1 MSGRINGGGDQFFY
15 KGRPIQG
22 GPNRNKTV
30 TPPQTTTTQKT
41 QPQQHTN
48 DILTGMQILNNAL
61 GGVLNNINAQ
71 PTQPT
76 QPTTET
82 ISPELQAEL
91 EQVIADLE
99 GTGCTAKIING
110 KICIFDED
118 GNQIEGETIDKI
130 TECGGDTEKE
140 IEMMM
145 GYNTDGNQSLNKEEF
160 QTFMTGYLQD
170 AIDLE
175 EVTPEIQAIIDK
187 GFTKLSG
194 DDAEISKDE
203 LRQNA
208 ETVFNELADEINVL
222 LDSPEDE

>member
-15 KGRPIQG
+15 KGKPIQG

-48 DILTGMQILNNAL
+48 NISTGMQILNNAL
-61 GGVLNNINAQ
+61 GGVLNNVNAQ

-91 EQVIADLE
+91 EQVNDDLE
-99 GTGCTAKIING
+99 GTGYKAQVVDG
-110 KICIFDED
+110 KIVIVDNNGE
-118 GNQIEGETIDKI
+118 ILEGEMLDEIL
-130 TECGGDTEKE
+130 ECGGDTEKE

-145 GYNTDGNQSLNKEEF
+145 GHSTDGNQSLNKTEF
-160 QTFMTGYLQD
+160 QSFITGFIQD
-170 AIDLE
+170 TVGVSEI
-175 EVTPEIQAIIDK
+175 THEIQAIIDK
-187 GFTKLSG
+187 SFTSLAG
-194 DDAEISKDE
+194 TDAEISKDE

-208 ETVFNELADEINVL
+208 ETVFNQLADDLNTLIP
-222 LDSPEDE
+222 PE